1 MAKSGGFNPFGAGFA
16 GVDNSV
22 FEEMLKDAFEWKGAA
37 RPLPADHRANAQ
49 WVLAHRAVDRRT
61 DELIRRLCE
70 RLRIDEATCI
80 DRIRRLAV

>member
-22 FEEMLKDAFEWKGAA
+22 FEEMLKDAFEWKGAP
-37 RPLPADHRANAQ
+37 RPPDHRANAQ
-49 WVLAHRAVDRRT
+49 WVLAHRADDRRA